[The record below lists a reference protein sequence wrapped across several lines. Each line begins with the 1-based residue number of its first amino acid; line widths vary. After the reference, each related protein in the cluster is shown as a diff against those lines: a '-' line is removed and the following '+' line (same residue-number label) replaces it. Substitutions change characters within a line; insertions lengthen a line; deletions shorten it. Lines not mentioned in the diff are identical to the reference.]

1 MLLTTACA
9 DATAPLTLLSWGAA
23 NEPIELRFA
32 RPLDPLSLSASSLTL
47 RDAEGRTVDWEA
59 ELDPDGRRLLL
70 RALLPVDA
78 SGGVSVPQ
86 ELRLEGF
93 PSPRGLRW
101 RDGGVLGEGLRL
113 GLPLRPEL
121 ISRRERAPRL
131 RRVAGL
137 VPEQA
142 EGLRLARGAPLELV
156 VDGVLD
162 PRSLR
167 PEAVP
172 IHPVRGELS
181 LRPVMCVLRAVVVG
195 EQTRLGLSW
204 VGEEATW
211 ELRTRDLRLS
221 DLDGRVLEPAVV
233 IALIRES

>member
-9 DATAPLTLLSWGAA
+9 DATAPVTLLSWGAA

-32 RPLDPLSLSASSLTL
+32 RPLDPLSLSSSGLAL
-47 RDAEGRTVDWEA
+47 RDAEGRAVDWEA

-70 RALLPVDA
+70 YALLPVDA
-78 SGGVSVPQ
+78 TGTVSAPQ

-101 RDGGVLGEGLRL
+101 RDGGLLDAGLRL
-113 GLPLRPEL
+113 GLPLRSEL
-121 ISRRERAPRL
+121 VSRRDLAPRL
-131 RRVAGL
+131 RRVAGQ
-137 VPEQA
+137 VPEDA
-142 EGLRLARGAPLELV
+142 EGLRLARAESLELV
-156 VDGVLD
+156 VEGVLD
-162 PRSLR
+162 PRSLG

-181 LRPVMCVLRAVVVG
+181 LRPVMCGLRAVVVG
-195 EQTRLGLSW
+195 EQTRLELSW
-204 VGEEATW
+204 VGDEVAW

-221 DLDGRVLEPAVV
+221 DLEGRALEPSVV